1 MGDEF
6 CSGCACELA
15 TIARTRAA
23 LGKFCKLLRLLS
35 SSTISLARR
44 RILFNSCVRG
54 ALLHASECY
63 ALRREDI
70 QRLCRNEQAMLRQMC
85 KVKAEDDVS
94 LYDDLHSRLSFQPF
108 ELRLRKN
115 RRRWYGRVERSED
128 WIKC

>member
-1 MGDEF
+1 MP
-6 CSGCACELA
+6 
-15 TIARTRAA
+15 
-23 LGKFCKLLRLLS
+23 
-35 SSTISLARR
+35 
-44 RILFNSCVRG
+44 FNSCVRG

-108 ELRLRKN
+108 ELRLKKN